1 MYQPTETHYPIQS
14 WVGQLFHNKS
24 SIQRLPCLVVFL
36 PAVWSNW
43 ALNGLPVENFRPLLP
58 LFLLCGLC
66 GLLMTPVFLFRTG
79 RNCAV
84 WCLKCLPC
92 WLLWICLSMSPS
104 RAFSGLVFLGPFPV
118 CLARFPFKLL
128 PNTWACRSS
137 LLKGMP
143 TWLVP
148 CVLRPPLPCFSA
160 WPCAC
165 STRWSLL
172 LCGGVCV
179 LLPWTKSTWEN
190 CGFTMSP
197 CLPGCLELAA
207 ILLGLWFNALLPWD
221 ILSSC
226 GLGSMQNAGVSFWCV
241 WCGNGMKWVGH
252 VLRFPADHVV
262 RQTLIGL
269 QHSSVSRGIV
279 RRQPAHRN
287 VLRHL
292 HHHGVDIA
300 TAHDRLVWP
309 GNLWNM
315 IGLLLM
321 DCPLTGYLARMYF
334 QFHWVFPVG
343 ETLLRRVFSWPTSFC
358 ARCFW
363 SWLCSHFG
371 IGSVF

>member
-1 MYQPTETHYPIQS
+1 MRNPNIPWFMSAWKLLVQAQKPLSGFICVGFFNLQWVPTVSNFQCINQQKLITPSKVESANFSTINPAPS
-14 WVGQLFHNKS
+14 V
-24 SIQRLPCLVVFL
+24 CLVWPCSCRLFGATGRSMDF
-36 PAVWSNW
+36 PWRIS
-43 ALNGLPVENFRPLLP
+43 GLLLP

-66 GLLMTPVFLFRTG
+66 GLLMTLVFLFRTG

-92 WLLWICLSMSPS
+92 WLLWVCLSMSPS

-128 PNTWACRSS
+128 PNTWAFRSS

-207 ILLGLWFNALLPWD
+207 ILLGLLFNALLPWN

-241 WCGNGMKWVGH
+241 WCGNGWKWDEMGWS
-252 VLRFPADHVV
+252 RASF
-262 RQTLIGL
+262 
-269 QHSSVSRGIV
+269 SSRPRSKT
-279 RRQPAHRN
+279 N
-287 VLRHL
+287 L
-292 HHHGVDIA
+292 
-300 TAHDRLVWP
+300 DR
-309 GNLWNM
+309 
-315 IGLLLM
+315 
-321 DCPLTGYLARMYF
+321 AAAF
-334 QFHWVFPVG
+334 
-343 ETLLRRVFSWPTSFC
+343 
-358 ARCFW
+358 
-363 SWLCSHFG
+363 FG
-371 IGSVF
+371 ITGNCAAPASP